1 MSYQA
6 YTTYTTKVTPQSEP
20 IPGSKQ
26 VPNSAGGHSFEVDIW
41 TRLNRFLILGT
52 EGGTYYIRQKELTKE
67 NAKGIKKCI
76 LLDGK
81 RVVDTVINISDTGRA
96 VKNDPALFVLAMC
109 AGLGDD
115 FTRKYALTNLPKI
128 ARIGTHLFHFAGYVE
143 QFRGWG
149 RGLR

>member
-1 MSYQA
+1 MRQLSKEEEILVDFIA
-6 YTTYTTKVTPQSEP
+6 ATPP
-20 IPGSKQ
+20 IGTMKESPLSSLGS
-26 VPNSAGGHSFEVDIW
+26 S
-41 TRLNRFLILGT
+41 
-52 EGGTYYIRQKELTKE
+52 
-67 NAKGIKKCI
+67 IKKCI
-76 LLDGK
+76 FEDGK
-81 RVVDTVINISDTGRA
+81 RVVDTVLDISDTGRA

-149 RGLR
+149 RGLRKAIANWYLLKETDKLAYQSVKYLHPTLRFCQLYL